1 MKKLIFL
8 IPFIL
13 LSILS
18 CEKVIDIPLE
28 NADQKMV
35 IEAPLSNLTDRSYIL
50 ISKTGNVYEESNF
63 EKVSGANV
71 TVTDKNNVVHVFL
84 EEGVGT
90 GKYVD
95 TTFVVGENNIYK
107 LKIEVEGQTFTSD
120 CITQTLTPL
129 NYVVPVKFETPQSTP
144 QNPDSTNLVFFSFN
158 DNGNEANYYRFKVY
172 KNGKYTN
179 ILYLGDDKLINGQTF
194 QQPFFS
200 DNFNSGDTVEVEM
213 QNIDKANYIYFY
225 SLSNA
230 QSSGPFSATPANPV
244 SNIDGGALGFFG
256 CYLIDTTSLIIP

>member
-1 MKKLIFL
+1 MKKLIYL

-13 LSILS
+13 ISIVS

-35 IEAPLSNLTDRSYIL
+35 IEAPLSNLKDRSYIL

-71 TVTDKNNVVHVFL
+71 TITDKDNVVHTFL
-84 EEGVGT
+84 EDGIDT

-107 LKIEVEGQTFTSD
+107 LNIVAEGQTFTSE
-120 CITQTLTPL
+120 CMTQTLTPL
-129 NYVVPVKFETPQSTP
+129 NYVAPVKFETPQSTP
-144 QNPDSTNLVFFSFN
+144 QNPDSTNLVFFSFD
-158 DNGNEANYYRFKVY
+158 DNGSEANYYRFKVY
-172 KNGKYTN
+172 KNGAYTN
-179 ILYLGDDKLINGQTF
+179 NLYLGDDKLINGQTF
-194 QQPFFS
+194 EQPFFS
-200 DNFNSGDTVEVEM
+200 DNFDSGDTVDIEM
-213 QNIDKANYIYFY
+213 QNIDKANYTYFY

-230 QSSGPFSATPANPV
+230 QSSGPFSASPANPV
-244 SNIDGGALGFFG
+244 SNIEGGALGYFG
-256 CYLIDTTSLIIP
+256 CYLLDTMSMIIP